1 MRELQSQSPA
11 FQQALRQSE
20 RLRIYLLLALL
31 AFILALRGTR
41 TILAP
46 TPDNISTL
54 YMFLVLIGVLGA
66 VEFVTLYALGRS
78 IRDSKPLAK
87 AFWFLNIF
95 LEIALPA
102 VSIAT
107 SASAAVIA
115 PGYRPLANPS
125 FLIYFLLLILTI
137 LRLDPTLSSVC
148 GILASAS
155 YLAAAY
161 HLGWRPLQPT
171 LDHSLYSPQKNVVT
185 YAISLIVVG
194 TTAAIVAKE
203 FRAQVEAALREAET
217 RRQMEHMQH
226 DLEVARSIQQSLL
239 PHSMPQ
245 VAGWDIAA
253 WNQPADQTGGDY
265 YDWQPLPNGK
275 FVTALADVTG
285 HGIGPAM
292 LASVCRA
299 YARTNFHNQ
308 DSLVKAME
316 EINSAI
322 AADVREGR
330 FITFVAAIFGSD
342 SPTVEL
348 LSAGHA
354 PLFLYTRKDDRF
366 SMMEAHALPLGI
378 SDAFLSDPPHSL
390 EMASGDLLLLATD
403 GFFEWEN
410 ALEEQFGHDRLAQTI
425 RAVRDKSAAEIIS
438 SLHQEVLK
446 FAGGTKQMDDLTAI
460 VLKRVQSSLLL
471 A

>member
-1 MRELQSQSPA
+1 MSDLHSQSPA

-31 AFILALRGTR
+31 VFILVLRGVR
-41 TILAP
+41 TLLAP

-54 YMFLVLIGVLGA
+54 SMFLTLIGFLGA
-66 VEFVTLYALGRS
+66 IELITLRALGRA
-78 IRDSKPLAK
+78 IRDSKLISRT
-87 AFWFLNIF
+87 FWFLNIF

-102 VSIAT
+102 VSIA
-107 SASAAVIA
+107 SAASTVIL

-125 FLIYFLLLILTI
+125 FLIYFLLLMLTI
-137 LRLDPTLSSVC
+137 LRLDPALSVLC
-148 GILASAS
+148 GFLASGS

-161 HLGWRPLQPT
+161 HLGWRPLQSG
-171 LDHSLYSPQKNVVT
+171 LEASIYSPQKNVIT

-194 TTAAIVAKE
+194 ITAAVVARE
-203 FRAQVEAALREAET
+203 FRSQVEAALREAET
-217 RRQMEHMQH
+217 RRQMEHLQH
-226 DLEVARSIQQSLL
+226 DLDVARSIQQSLL

-245 VAGWDIAA
+245 VTGWDIAA

-285 HGIGPAM
+285 HGIGPAL

-299 YARTNFHNQ
+299 YARTNFRNQ
-308 DSLVKAME
+308 ESFLKAME
-316 EINSAI
+316 EINSAV

-330 FITFVAAIFGSD
+330 FITFVAAIFGPE
-342 SPTVEL
+342 SPSVEL

-354 PLFLYTRKDDRF
+354 PLFLYTLKNDRF
-366 SMMEAHALPLGI
+366 DLMEARGLPLGI
-378 SDAFLSDPPHSL
+378 SEDFLSDPPLSL

-410 ALEEQFGHDRLAQTI
+410 SREEQFGHERLGQTI
-425 RAVRDKSAAEIIS
+425 RAARDKSAAEIIS
-438 SLHQEVLK
+438 SLHQEVLR
-446 FAGGTKQMDDLTAI
+446 FANGTRQMDDLTAI
-460 VLKRVQSSLLL
+460 VLKRV
-471 A
+471 

>member
-1 MRELQSQSPA
+1 MSDLQTQSPA

-31 AFILALRGTR
+31 AFILVLRGTR

-46 TPDNISTL
+46 TPDNLATL
-54 YMFLVLIGVLGA
+54 YMFLTLIGGLGAIELVTLRVLGRA
-66 VEFVTLYALGRS
+66 
-78 IRDSKPLAK
+78 IRDSRPLAK
-87 AFWFLNIF
+87 VWWFLNIF

-107 SASAAVIA
+107 AASAAIIV

-125 FLIYFLLLILTI
+125 FLIYFLLLMLTI
-137 LRLDPTLSSVC
+137 LRLDPALSALC
-148 GILASAS
+148 GFLSAVT

-171 LDHSLYSPQKNVVT
+171 LDHSLYSPQKNVLT
-185 YAISLIVVG
+185 YGISLIVVG
-194 TTAAIVAKE
+194 VTAAVVARE
-203 FRAQVEAALREAET
+203 FRVQVEAALREAET
-217 RRQMEHMQH
+217 RRKMEHMQH
-226 DLEVARSIQQSLL
+226 DLDVARSIQQSLL

-275 FVTALADVTG
+275 FITVLADVTG

-299 YARTNFHNQ
+299 YARTNFRNQ
-308 DSLVKAME
+308 DSFLKAME
-316 EINSAI
+316 EINSAV

-330 FITFVAAIFGSD
+330 FITFVAAIFGPDNS
-342 SPTVEL
+342 TVEL

-354 PLFLYTRKDDRF
+354 PLFLYRRKEDSFD
-366 SMMEAHALPLGI
+366 MMEAHGLPLGI

-390 EMASGDLLLLATD
+390 ELASGDLLLLATD

-410 ALEEQFGHDRLAQTI
+410 AREEQFGHDRLAQTI
-425 RAVRDKSAAEIIS
+425 RAAREKSAAEIIS
-438 SLHQEVLK
+438 ILHQDVLQ

-460 VLKRVQSSLLL
+460 VLKR

>member
-1 MRELQSQSPA
+1 MSDLHRQSPA

-31 AFILALRGTR
+31 AFILVLRSTR

-46 TPDNISTL
+46 TPDNVSTL
-54 YMFLVLIGVLGA
+54 YMFLTLIGVLGA
-66 VEFVTLYALGRS
+66 VELITLRILHRA
-78 IRDSKPLAK
+78 IQQSKPMARG
-87 AFWFLNIF
+87 FWFVNIF

-102 VSIAT
+102 VSIA
-107 SASAAVIA
+107 SAASSVMLS
-115 PGYRPLANPS
+115 GYRPLANPS
-125 FLIYFLLLILTI
+125 FLIYFLLLMLTI
-137 LRLDPTLSSVC
+137 LRLDPPLSVLC
-148 GILASAS
+148 GFFAAGS

-161 HLGWRPLQPT
+161 HLGWRPVQRSM
-171 LDHSLYSPQKNVVT
+171 DISLYSPQKNVIT

-194 TTAAIVAKE
+194 VTAAVVARE

-217 RRQMEHMQH
+217 RREMEHLQH
-226 DLEVARSIQQSLL
+226 DLDVARSIQQSLL

-245 VAGWDIAA
+245 VSGWNIAA

-265 YDWQPLPNGK
+265 YDWQALPNGK

-285 HGIGPAM
+285 HGIGPAL

-299 YARTNFHNQ
+299 YARTNFRNQ
-308 DSLVKAME
+308 ESFLKAME
-316 EINSAI
+316 EINSAV

-330 FITFVAAIFGSD
+330 FITFVAAIFGPD

-354 PLFLYTRKDDRF
+354 PLFLYTLKNDRF
-366 SMMEAHALPLGI
+366 DLMEAHGLPLGI

-410 ALEEQFGHDRLAQTI
+410 AREEQFGHHRLGQTI
-425 RAVRDKSAAEIIS
+425 RAAREKSAAEIIAN
-438 SLHQEVLK
+438 LHQEVLR

-460 VLKRVQSSLLL
+460 VIKRV
-471 A
+471 

>member
-1 MRELQSQSPA
+1 MSELYRQSPA

-31 AFILALRGTR
+31 AFILVLRGIR
-41 TILAP
+41 TLFAP

-54 YMFLVLIGVLGA
+54 YMFLTLIGVLGA
-66 VEFVTLYALGRS
+66 AEFITLRALMRA
-78 IRDSKPLAK
+78 IRDSKPMAK
-87 AFWFLNIF
+87 TFWFLNIF

-102 VSIAT
+102 VSIA
-107 SASAAVIA
+107 SAASGVIL

-125 FLIYFLLLILTI
+125 FLIYFPLLMLTV
-137 LRLDPTLSSVC
+137 LRLAPALSVVC
-148 GILASAS
+148 GFLASGS

-161 HLGWRPLQPT
+161 HLGWRPLQGGMEI
-171 LDHSLYSPQKNVVT
+171 SLYSPQKNVIT

-194 TTAAIVAKE
+194 ITAAVVARE

-217 RRQMEHMQH
+217 RREMEHLQH
-226 DLEVARSIQQSLL
+226 DLDVARSIQQSLL

-275 FVTALADVTG
+275 FVAALADVTG
-285 HGIGPAM
+285 HGIGPAL

-299 YARTNFHNQ
+299 YARTNFRNQ
-308 DSLVKAME
+308 ESFLRAME
-316 EINSAI
+316 EINSAV

-330 FITFVAAIFGSD
+330 FITFVAAIFGPD
-342 SPTVEL
+342 SPIVEL

-354 PLFLYTRKDDRF
+354 PLFLYTLKNDRF
-366 SMMEAHALPLGI
+366 DLMEAHGLPLGI
-378 SDAFLSDPPHSL
+378 SDAFLSDPPHTL

-410 ALEEQFGHDRLAQTI
+410 ALEEQFGHERLAHTI
-425 RAVRDKSAAEIIS
+425 RAAREKSAAEIIS
-438 SLHQEVLK
+438 SLHQEVLR
-446 FAGGTKQMDDLTAI
+446 FANGTRQMDDLTAI
-460 VLKRVQSSLLL
+460 VLKRV
-471 A
+471 

>member
-1 MRELQSQSPA
+1 MSDLQTQSPA

-31 AFILALRGTR
+31 AFILVLRGTR

-46 TPDNISTL
+46 TPDNLATL
-54 YMFLVLIGVLGA
+54 YMFLTLIGFLGA
-66 VEFVTLYALGRS
+66 IEFVTLYALGRA

-87 AFWFLNIF
+87 IFWFLNIF

-102 VSIAT
+102 VSIAS
-107 SASAAVIA
+107 SASSVILA

-125 FLIYFLLLILTI
+125 FLIYFMLLMLTI
-137 LRLDPTLSSVC
+137 LRLDPILSATC
-148 GILASAS
+148 GLLASGS

-161 HLGWRPLQPT
+161 HLGWRPFEQT
-171 LDHSLYSPQKNVVT
+171 TEISLYSPQKNVLT
-185 YAISLIVVG
+185 YGISLIVVG
-194 TTAAIVAKE
+194 VTAAFVARE

-217 RRQMEHMQH
+217 RRKMEHMQH
-226 DLEVARSIQQSLL
+226 DLDVARSIQQSLL

-275 FVTALADVTG
+275 FITVLADVTG

-299 YARTNFHNQ
+299 YARTNFRNQ
-308 DSLVKAME
+308 DSFLKAME
-316 EINSAI
+316 EINSAV

-330 FITFVAAIFGSD
+330 FITFVAAIFGAD
-342 SPTVEL
+342 NPTVEL

-354 PLFLYTRKDDRF
+354 PLFLYRRRENTFD
-366 SMMEAHALPLGI
+366 MMEAHGLPLGI
-378 SDAFLSDPPHSL
+378 SDAFLSDPPHRL
-390 EMASGDLLLLATD
+390 ELASGDLLLLATD

-410 ALEEQFGHDRLAQTI
+410 AREEQFGHDRLAQTI
-425 RAVRDKSAAEIIS
+425 RAAREKSAAEIIS
-438 SLHQEVLK
+438 ILHQDVLQ

-460 VLKRVQSSLLL
+460 VLKR

>member
-31 AFILALRGTR
+31 AFILVLRGTR

-54 YMFLVLIGVLGA
+54 YMFLTLIGVLVA
-66 VEFVTLYALGRS
+66 VELVTLRALGKA
-78 IRDSKPLAK
+78 IRDAKPMAK
-87 AFWFLNIF
+87 VFWFLNIF

-102 VSIAT
+102 VSIA
-107 SASAAVIA
+107 SAASSVIL

-125 FLIYFLLLILTI
+125 FLIYFLLLMLTI
-137 LRLDPTLSSVC
+137 LRLDPTLSALC
-148 GILASAS
+148 GFLAAGS

-161 HLGWRPLQPT
+161 HLGWRPLQT
-171 LDHSLYSPQKNVVT
+171 SMESSIYSPQKNVIT
-185 YAISLIVVG
+185 YAVSLIVVG
-194 TTAAIVAKE
+194 ITAAVVARE

-217 RRQMEHMQH
+217 RRQMENLQH

-239 PHSMPQ
+239 PRSMPQ

-275 FVTALADVTG
+275 FVAALADVTG
-285 HGIGPAM
+285 HGIGPAL

-299 YARTNFHNQ
+299 YARTNFRNQ
-308 DSLVKAME
+308 DSFLKAME
-316 EINSAI
+316 EINSAV

-330 FITFVAAIFGSD
+330 FITFVAAIFGPD

-348 LSAGHA
+348 LSAGQA
-354 PLFLYTRKDDRF
+354 PLFLYQQKDDHF
-366 SMMEAHALPLGI
+366 YLMEAQGLPLGI
-378 SDAFLSDPPHSL
+378 SDSFLSDPPYIL
-390 EMASGDLLLLATD
+390 EMAPGDLLMLATD
-403 GFFEWEN
+403 GFFEWAN
-410 ALEEQFGHDRLAQTI
+410 AREERFGTERLGQTI
-425 RAVRDKSAAEIIS
+425 RAAREKSAVEIIA
-438 SLHQEVLK
+438 SLHQEVLR

-460 VLKRVQSSLLL
+460 VLKRL
-471 A
+471 

>member
-1 MRELQSQSPA
+1 MSELHSRSPA

-20 RLRIYLLLALL
+20 RLRIYLLLSIL
-31 AFILALRGTR
+31 AFILVLRGTR

-46 TPDNISTL
+46 TPDNLATL
-54 YMFLVLIGVLGA
+54 YMFLALIGFLGA
-66 VEFVTLYALGRS
+66 VEFVTLYALGRA
-78 IRDSKPLAK
+78 IRDSKPMAK
-87 AFWFLNIF
+87 PFWFLNI
-95 LEIALPA
+95 LVEIALPA
-102 VSIAT
+102 VSIA
-107 SASAAVIA
+107 SAASLVIA
-115 PGYRPLANPS
+115 PGYRALANPS
-125 FLIYFLLLILTI
+125 FLIYFVLLMLTI
-137 LRLDPTLSSVC
+137 LRLNPPLSVLC
-148 GILASAS
+148 GFLASGS

-161 HLGWRPLQPT
+161 HLGWRPLHPT
-171 LDHSLYSPQKNVVT
+171 VDISLFAPQKNVIT
-185 YAISLIVVG
+185 YGISLIVVG
-194 TTAAIVAKE
+194 ITAAVVARE
-203 FRAQVEAALREAET
+203 FRRQVEAALREAET

-245 VAGWDIAA
+245 VPGWDIAA

-299 YARTNFHNQ
+299 YARTNFRNQ
-308 DSLVKAME
+308 DSVLKAME
-316 EINSAI
+316 EINSAV

-342 SPTVEL
+342 SSAVEL

-354 PLFLYTRKDDRF
+354 PLFLYRRKNDSFDI
-366 SMMEAHALPLGI
+366 MEAHGPPLGI
-378 SDAFLSDPPHSL
+378 SDAFFSDPPHSL
-390 EMASGDLLLLATD
+390 QLDSGDLLLLATD

-410 ALEEQFGHDRLAQTI
+410 AREEQFGHDRLGQTI
-425 RAVRDKSAAEIIS
+425 RAARDKSAAEIIS
-438 SLHQEVLK
+438 TLHQEVLH

-460 VLKRVQSSLLL
+460 VLKR

>member
-1 MRELQSQSPA
+1 MSELQSQSPA

-31 AFILALRGTR
+31 AFILVLRGTR
-41 TILAP
+41 TLLAP
-46 TPDNISTL
+46 TQDNISTL
-54 YMFLVLIGVLGA
+54 YMFLTLIGALGA
-66 VEFVTLYALGRS
+66 VEFITLRAIGKA
-78 IRDSKPLAK
+78 IHDAKPMAK
-87 AFWFLNIF
+87 VFWFLNIF
-95 LEIALPA
+95 LELTLPA
-102 VSIAT
+102 ISI
-107 SASAAVIA
+107 ASAASGVIL

-125 FLIYFLLLILTI
+125 FLIYFLLLMLTI
-137 LRLDPTLSSVC
+137 LRLDPTLSVLC
-148 GILASAS
+148 GFLASGS

-161 HLGWRPLQPT
+161 HLGWRPLQPNVEA
-171 LDHSLYSPQKNVVT
+171 SIYSPQKNVIT

-194 TTAAIVAKE
+194 IIAAIVARE

-217 RRQMEHMQH
+217 RRQMEYLQH

-245 VAGWDIAA
+245 VSGWDIAA

-285 HGIGPAM
+285 HGIGPAL

-299 YARTNFHNQ
+299 YARTNFRNQ
-308 DSLVKAME
+308 DSFLKAME
-316 EINSAI
+316 EINSAV

-330 FITFVAAIFGSD
+330 FITFVAAIFGPD

-354 PLFLYTRKDDRF
+354 PLFLYTLKNDRF
-366 SMMEAHALPLGI
+366 DLMEAHGLPLGI
-378 SDAFLSDPPHSL
+378 SEAFLSDPPHSL
-390 EMASGDLLLLATD
+390 ELDSGDLLLLATD

-410 ALEEQFGHDRLAQTI
+410 AREEQFGHERLAQTI
-425 RAVRDKSAAEIIS
+425 RATREKSAAEIIA
-438 SLHQEVLK
+438 SLHQEVLR

-460 VLKRVQSSLLL
+460 VLKR

>member
-31 AFILALRGTR
+31 AFILVLRGTR

-54 YMFLVLIGVLGA
+54 YMFLTLIGVLGA
-66 VEFVTLYALGRS
+66 IELITLRILQRA
-78 IRDSKPLAK
+78 IQQSKPMARG
-87 AFWFLNIF
+87 FWFVNIF

-102 VSIAT
+102 ISI
-107 SASAAVIA
+107 ASAASSVIQ

-125 FLIYFLLLILTI
+125 FLIYFLLLMLTI
-137 LRLDPTLSSVC
+137 LRLDPPLSVLC
-148 GILASAS
+148 GFFASAS

-161 HLGWRPLQPT
+161 HLGWRPLPHSM
-171 LDHSLYSPQKNVVT
+171 DNSLYSPQKNVIT

-194 TTAAIVAKE
+194 VTAAVVARE

-217 RRQMEHMQH
+217 RRQMEHLQH
-226 DLEVARSIQQSLL
+226 DLDVARSIQQSLL

-245 VAGWDIAA
+245 VSGWDIAA

-285 HGIGPAM
+285 HGIGPAL

-299 YARTNFHNQ
+299 YARSNFRNQ
-308 DSLVKAME
+308 DSFLKAME
-316 EINSAI
+316 EINTAV

-330 FITFVAAIFGSD
+330 FITFVAAIFGAD

-354 PLFLYTRKDDRF
+354 PLFLYTLKNDRF
-366 SMMEAHALPLGI
+366 DFMEAHGLPLGI

-410 ALEEQFGHDRLAQTI
+410 ALEEQFGHERLAQTI
-425 RAVRDKSAAEIIS
+425 RAAREKSAAEIIS
-438 SLHQEVLK
+438 DLHQEVLR
-446 FAGGTKQMDDLTAI
+446 FAAGTKQMDDLTAI
-460 VLKRVQSSLLL
+460 VLKRR
-471 A
+471 

>member
-1 MRELQSQSPA
+1 MTDLQTQSPA

-31 AFILALRGTR
+31 AFILVLRGTR

-46 TPDNISTL
+46 TPDNLSTL
-54 YMFLVLIGVLGA
+54 YMFLTLIGLLA
-66 VEFVTLYALGRS
+66 AIEFITLYALRRS

-87 AFWFLNIF
+87 VFWFLNIS

-102 VSIAT
+102 VSIA
-107 SASAAVIA
+107 SAASSVIQ

-125 FLIYFLLLILTI
+125 FLIYFLLLMLTI
-137 LRLDPTLSSVC
+137 LRLQPPLSALC
-148 GILASAS
+148 GFLASGS

-161 HLGWRPLQPT
+161 HLGWRPVQ
-171 LDHSLYSPQKNVVT
+171 HSMENSLYSPQKNVIT

-194 TTAAIVAKE
+194 VTAAVVARE
-203 FRAQVEAALREAET
+203 FRTQVEAALREAET
-217 RRQMEHMQH
+217 RRQIDHLQH
-226 DLEVARSIQQSLL
+226 DLDVARSIQQSLL

-265 YDWQPLPNGK
+265 YDWQPLPNGR
-275 FVTALADVTG
+275 FVTVLADVTG
-285 HGIGPAM
+285 HGIGPAL

-299 YARTNFHNQ
+299 YARANFRNQ
-308 DSLVKAME
+308 DSFFKAME
-316 EINSAI
+316 EINSAV

-330 FITFVAAIFGSD
+330 FITFVTAIFGAD

-354 PLFLYTRKDDRF
+354 PLFLYTRKSDRF
-366 SMMEAHALPLGI
+366 DLMKAHGLPLGI
-378 SDAFLSDPPHSL
+378 SEAFLSDPPHSL

-410 ALEEQFGHDRLAQTI
+410 AHEEQFGHDRLAQTI
-425 RAVRDKSAAEIIS
+425 REAREKSAAEIIS
-438 SLHQEVLK
+438 ILHQEVLR
-446 FAGGTKQMDDLTAI
+446 FAAGTKQMDDLTAI
-460 VLKRVQSSLLL
+460 VLKRV
-471 A
+471 